1 MKLHESY
8 LIILAVV
15 LIGMTGQANALLID
29 GPDIIAAPT
38 SVEDDYP
45 PGAEND
51 HQQGFNEKQGVLLA
65 APLEVDDSVFIPAGT
80 VVSSHM
86 IFLNTHPRI
95 NVSETSTWTF
105 DGPILGVMSQDLY
118 GDLEFASTPILGA
131 VGTTY
136 PDPLVP
142 FPLRG
147 LEVGGG
153 GDSYAVDGNQI
164 TVTMNVGEPG
174 DWIRVVTAVTREVG
188 IDIKP
193 GSFPNSFNIN
203 GNGVIP
209 VAVLGSDAFDVTQID
224 VSTVSLAGL
233 DVRVKGNGNPQCSI
247 KDANGDG
254 YDDLVCQFVDDPDTW
269 IPVDDTATL
278 TGQLNDGT
286 AFYGIDSINIVP

>member
-1 MKLHESY
+1 MRLHESY
-8 LIILAVV
+8 PIILAVV
-15 LIGMTGQANALLID
+15 LIAMTGQAKAALVT
-29 GPDIIAAPT
+29 GPDIIAAPS
-38 SVEDDYP
+38 SVVNNAAEG
-45 PGAEND
+45 GAEND

-80 VVSSHM
+80 FVSSHM

-153 GDSYAVDGNQI
+153 RDSYGVAGNEI

-174 DWIRVVTAVTREVG
+174 DWIRVVTAARL

-193 GSFPNSFNIN
+193 GSNPNSFNIN

-209 VAVLGSDAFDVTQID
+209 VAVLGSEAFDVTEID
-224 VSTVSLAGL
+224 VSTLSFAGL
-233 DVRVKGNGNPQCSI
+233 DVRVKGNGEPQCSI
-247 KDANGDG
+247 KDTNGDG
-254 YDDLVCQFVDDPDTW
+254 YDDLVCQFIDDPDNW
-269 IPVDDTATL
+269 IPGDGTATL

-286 AFYGIDSINIVP
+286 VFHGTDSINVVP